1 MKLSEMTLSR
11 YIEVLASDAGA
22 PGGGSASALTG
33 AQGAALTSMVCTL
46 TVGKKKY
53 EEHWA
58 LNEETKERTAELHSL
73 LLDVMNRDTE
83 AFDEVSAVFGMPR
96 DTDEQKAARAA
107 AMQKGLMACT
117 LTPIEM
123 MSYAAEAIE
132 LTHAVVGKSNQ
143 SAASDL
149 GCAALN
155 LKACILGAWSNVLIN
170 LGGIKDEAFVARY
183 REQGEGM
190 LRQSIPLADNVYD
203 RVRHML

>member
-1 MKLSEMTLSR
+1 MKLSEMRLTQ
-11 YIEVLASDAGA
+11 YMDVLASDAGA

-46 TVGKKKY
+46 TAGKKKY

-58 LNEETKERTAELHSL
+58 LNEKTQARTAELYRL
-73 LLDVMNRDTE
+73 LLDVMDRDTE
-83 AFDEVSAVFGMPR
+83 AFHEVSAVFGMPR

-107 AMQKGLMACT
+107 AMQKGLKACT

-123 MSYAAEAIE
+123 MRYAAEAIE

-149 GCAALN
+149 ACAALN
-155 LKACILGAWSNVLIN
+155 LKACLLGAWCNVLIN

-190 LRQSIPLADNVYD
+190 LRQSIPLADDVYD
-203 RVRHML
+203 RVQNML